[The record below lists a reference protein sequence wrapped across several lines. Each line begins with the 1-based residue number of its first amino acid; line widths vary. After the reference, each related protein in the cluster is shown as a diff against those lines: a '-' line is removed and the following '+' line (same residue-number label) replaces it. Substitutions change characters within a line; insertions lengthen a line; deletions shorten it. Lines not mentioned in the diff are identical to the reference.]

1 MAQAR
6 LSPFDDSAMTD
17 VPVSLNATEYTVE
30 PCGTRPFVRAGV
42 RQDLSR
48 RPAVLSYRRTSC
60 LGNPSTNCIPSV
72 ENLVALITCW
82 RVFKFGLVCLSPD
95 LRS

>member
-6 LSPFDDSAMTD
+6 PSPFDDSAMTD

-48 RPAVLSYRRTSC
+48 RLQCYPIDARHVSGIPALTASHR
-60 LGNPSTNCIPSV
+60 
-72 ENLVALITCW
+72 
-82 RVFKFGLVCLSPD
+82 
-95 LRS
+95 LRIWPR